1 MTSLNES
8 KREVL
13 PFRSLL
19 ARVLNGAMLLGVTVG
34 ALAYGYGVIM
44 AKVYP
49 LAASVYRLALPF
61 G

>member
-1 MTSLNES
+1 MTFLNEP

-13 PFRSLL
+13 PFRTLL
-19 ARVLNGAMLLGVTVG
+19 ARALGGVTLLGVAVG
-34 ALAYGYGVIM
+34 SLVYGYGAIVS
-44 AKVYP
+44 AVYP

>member
-1 MTSLNES
+1 MKSLNES

-19 ARVLNGAMLLGVTVG
+19 VRVLSGVTLLGVTVG
-34 ALAYGYGVIM
+34 ALVYGYGAIVS
-44 AKVYP
+44 KVYP